1 MRRVQ
6 LEGHLAEARVQD
18 YDPIIAFVHLISPG
32 LDFLDFV

>member
-6 LEGHLAEARVQD
+6 LEGHLAEACVQD

-32 LDFLDFV
+32 LDFLDFG